1 MQPVVFS
8 SHQIFTISAN
18 YYVMMDLQLINSE
31 MLVPQVTIEGQ
42 QSSIIFFHPTKLK
55 RLDPLIMPGAD
66 CK

>member
-1 MQPVVFS
+1 
-8 SHQIFTISAN
+8 
-18 YYVMMDLQLINSE
+18 MMDLQLINSE

-55 RLDPLIMPGAD
+55 RLVPLIMPGAD